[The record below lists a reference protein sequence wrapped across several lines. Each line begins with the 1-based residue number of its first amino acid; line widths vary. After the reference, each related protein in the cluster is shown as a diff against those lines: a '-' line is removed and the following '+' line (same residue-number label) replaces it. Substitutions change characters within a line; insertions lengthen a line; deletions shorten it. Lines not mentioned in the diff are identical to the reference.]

1 DVIAWSDQGCRTA
14 GIGCVDCKKAMAEQ
28 LVKWIEPVQTRR
40 KEFEAHPEQVWDI
53 LDRGSDQARKSAK
66 RTMKRVRN
74 AIFKWDE
81 ARNGASVTEVR
92 P

>member
-1 DVIAWSDQGCRTA
+1 
-14 GIGCVDCKKAMAEQ
+14 MAEN

-40 KEFEAHPEQVWDI
+40 KELEARPKEVWDI
-53 LDRGSDQARKSAK
+53 LDAGGKKAQKTAR

-81 ARNGASVTEVR
+81 ARKAAGGN
-92 P
+92 